1 MVQIFNK
8 LVRDN
13 IPNII
18 ENNGEKAITRILSD
32 KEYRVEL
39 YKKLL
44 EESQEVINSQD
55 TEDILEELADVL
67 EVLKS
72 IAELENRNLDDVIE
86 IANQKRLK
94 RGGFSKKIFLEKTN
108 KWKAVDINVSEEKS
122 FTSAVINC
130 LSCIYTVH
138 RLNLYKMGL
147 FSKWVLQVLVKK

>member
-32 KEYRVEL
+32 EEYRVEL

-108 KWKAVDINVSEEKS
+108 K
-122 FTSAVINC
+122 
-130 LSCIYTVH
+130 
-138 RLNLYKMGL
+138 
-147 FSKWVLQVLVKK
+147 

>member
-44 EESQEVINSQD
+44 EECNELITAKISNNI
-55 TEDILEELADVL
+55 IEEAADVF
-67 EVLKS
+67 EVLKAIS
-72 IAELENRNLDDVIE
+72 ELEGKNIDAVIE
-86 IANQKRLK
+86 SSKQKRLK
-94 RGGFSKKIFLEKTN
+94 RGGFIKKIFLEK
-108 KWKAVDINVSEEKS
+108 I
-122 FTSAVINC
+122 I
-130 LSCIYTVH
+130 
-138 RLNLYKMGL
+138 
-147 FSKWVLQVLVKK
+147 SKE

>member
-67 EVLKS
+67 EALKS
-72 IAELENRNLDDVIE
+72 IAELENRNLDDIIE

-108 KWKAVDINVSEEKS
+108 KWYMKVGDINV
-122 FTSAVINC
+122 
-130 LSCIYTVH
+130 
-138 RLNLYKMGL
+138 
-147 FSKWVLQVLVKK
+147 KWRKKFYISRN

>member
-18 ENNGEKAITRILSD
+18 ESNGEKAITRILSD
-32 KEYRVEL
+32 EEYRVEL

-55 TEDILEELADVL
+55 TEDTLGELADVL

-72 IAELENRNLDDVIE
+72 IAELENRNLDDIIG
-86 IANQKRLK
+86 IASQKRLK

-108 KWKAVDINVSEEKS
+108 K
-122 FTSAVINC
+122 
-130 LSCIYTVH
+130 
-138 RLNLYKMGL
+138 
-147 FSKWVLQVLVKK
+147 

>member
-55 TEDILEELADVL
+55 TEDILEELVDVL

-72 IAELENRNLDDVIE
+72 IAELENRNLDDIIE

-108 KWKAVDINVSEEKS
+108 KWYMKVGDINV
-122 FTSAVINC
+122 
-130 LSCIYTVH
+130 
-138 RLNLYKMGL
+138 
-147 FSKWVLQVLVKK
+147 KWRKKFYISRN

>member
-72 IAELENRNLDDVIE
+72 IAELENRNLDDIIE

-108 KWKAVDINVSEEKS
+108 KWYMKVGDINV
-122 FTSAVINC
+122 
-130 LSCIYTVH
+130 
-138 RLNLYKMGL
+138 
-147 FSKWVLQVLVKK
+147 KWRKKFYISRN

>member
-55 TEDILEELADVL
+55 TEDTLEELADVL

-72 IAELENRNLDDVIE
+72 IAELENRNLDDIIE

-108 KWKAVDINVSEEKS
+108 KWYMKVGDINV
-122 FTSAVINC
+122 
-130 LSCIYTVH
+130 
-138 RLNLYKMGL
+138 
-147 FSKWVLQVLVKK
+147 KWRKKFYISRN

>member
-72 IAELENRNLDDVIE
+72 IAELENRNLDDIIE

-108 KWKAVDINVSEEKS
+108 KWYMKVGDINV
-122 FTSAVINC
+122 
-130 LSCIYTVH
+130 
-138 RLNLYKMGL
+138 
-147 FSKWVLQVLVKK
+147 KWRRTKRTRA

>member
-8 LVRDN
+8 LVKDN

-72 IAELENRNLDDVIE
+72 IAELENRNLDDIIE

-108 KWKAVDINVSEEKS
+108 KWYMKVGDINV
-122 FTSAVINC
+122 
-130 LSCIYTVH
+130 
-138 RLNLYKMGL
+138 
-147 FSKWVLQVLVKK
+147 KWRKKFYISRN